1 MSDWTG
7 TNSVA
12 QSIKAGCDLEM
23 PGPTKRRGAKALAA
37 LSRGELTR
45 ADIARSAARVLQL
58 VQRTKGLG
66 GPVEDEQPERSIDT
80 PETAALIREAGAQG
94 ITLLKNEGG
103 LLPLSRDVKKIA
115 LIGPNA
121 ARHIVGGGGSA
132 TLNPYYTVGP
142 AEGVRAAAPDAE
154 VACVRGCDSAK
165 WLPLASGH
173 GLRTP
178 AGESGVTL
186 EYFKGDAFEGA
197 PVSVQRKETT
207 DLFLWDSAPK
217 AVLPAYSFRVR
228 ARLTPSAGGVHTFS
242 FSSVGPG
249 RLFVAG
255 KLVVDNWDWEDE
267 GEAMFEAS
275 KDVLATVDLE
285 AGVEVD
291 VVAESTNEV
300 RPRRKIRPGRRTHGY
315 GGVRIGFR
323 VEESHAQLL
332 AEAVA
337 AARAA
342 DVTVVVVGLD
352 AEWESEG
359 YDRQG
364 MELPRGGS
372 QDRLV
377 EAVLAA
383 QPRTV
388 VVCQSGSPVALPWVD
403 RAPALLQA
411 WYQGQEAGNA
421 LADVLFGKSAPGG
434 KLPMSWPRRIEDTP
448 AYGNWPGEDLI
459 VRYAEGVFVG
469 YRHYEARGVA
479 PLFAFGHGL
488 SYTRFEFRAAV
499 VVGAAVL
506 REGGR
511 VVVRV
516 PVTNVGQ
523 VRGSEVVQ
531 AYVREVA
538 PRVER
543 PVKELRAFAKMFL
556 EPGETGTAE
565 LVLDRL
571 AVGFYDVAAKA
582 WVAEKGRFE
591 VLIGASSVDI
601 R

>member
-7 TNSVA
+7 TNSIA
-12 QSIKAGCDLEM
+12 ESIKAGCDLEM
-23 PGPTKRRGAKALAA
+23 PGPTRRRGAKALAA
-37 LSRGELTR
+37 LSRGELSR
-45 ADIARSAARVLQL
+45 ADISRSAARVLQL
-58 VQRTKGLG
+58 VQRTKGLD
-66 GPVEDEQPERSIDT
+66 GPAEEPPERSIDT
-80 PETAALIREAGAQG
+80 PETRALIREAGAQG

-103 LLPLSRDVKKIA
+103 LLPLDKGLRKIA

-121 ARHIVGGGGSA
+121 VRHVVGGGGSA

-142 AEGVRAAAPDAE
+142 VEGIRAAVPDAE
-154 VACVRGCDSAK
+154 VICARGCDSAK

-186 EYFKGDAFEGA
+186 EYYKGDAFAGQ
-197 PVSVQRKETT
+197 PWTVQRKETT

-228 ARLTPSAGGVHTFS
+228 ARLTPRTGGAHTFS

-249 RLFVAG
+249 RLYVGGA
-255 KLVVDNWDWEDE
+255 LLVDNWDWEDA

-275 KDVLATVDLE
+275 EDVLATVRMR
-285 AGVEVD
+285 AGEEVD
-291 VVAESTNEV
+291 IVAESTNEV
-300 RPRRKIRPGRRTHGY
+300 RPRRKARPGRRTHGY
-315 GGVRIGFR
+315 GGVRVGFR
-323 VEESHAQLL
+323 EEESDADLH
-332 AEAVA
+332 AEAVPA
-337 AARAA
+337 APAAHAA
-342 DVTVVVVGLD
+342 DDGVGLD

-364 MELPRGGS
+364 MGLPRGGS
-372 QDRLV
+372 QDALV

-383 QPRTV
+383 NPRTA
-388 VVCQSGSPVALPWVD
+388 VVCQSGSPVALPWVE

-411 WYQGQEAGNA
+411 WYHGQEAGNA
-421 LADVLFGKSAPGG
+421 LADVLFGARAPGG

-448 AYGNWPGEDLI
+448 AHGNWPGEELQ
-459 VRYAEGVFVG
+459 VRYAEGLFVG

-479 PLFAFGHGL
+479 PLFPFGHGL
-488 SYTRFEFRAAV
+488 SYTRFEFGAPSI
-499 VVGAAVL
+499 VGPAVL

-511 VVVRV
+511 VTVRV
-516 PVTNVGQ
+516 PVTNVGDAT
-523 VRGSEVVQ
+523 GSEVVQ

-543 PVKELRAFAKMFL
+543 PVKELRAFAKVL
-556 EPGETGTAE
+556 LQPGERAVAE
-565 LVLDRL
+565 MVLDRM
-571 AVGFYDVAAKA
+571 AVGFYDVEAKT